1 MPTEFQHKALTL
13 TGSSF
18 PVADK
23 VSTNAGISSTGIS
36 SAEIA
41 KLGFLAAIWGG
52 AFIAMRLT
60 VPETGAV
67 LTASLRILGA
77 AMALLLFVHLKRIPL
92 NWQRNLKAYTLAGLF
107 GAALPFAL
115 FSYAAQHLPAA
126 VSALFNATCPL
137 FGALF
142 SILWLNERLTLLKL
156 TGLLL
161 GLFGVILLVG
171 TGTLLA
177 NCSSLLAV
185 AASLIAPACFAISA
199 IVVKLHTCRQSHLQR
214 ADRIDPMAMTT
225 GSMLAA
231 AAMMLPTIPNSL
243 PEHMPSLLALSLVIA
258 LALIPSALAQI
269 MFIPLITK
277 IGPTR
282 AMSVSFLVPL
292 FSMLWGFVFLGES
305 IGLACVMGGLVV
317 LTATGLILKT

>member
-1 MPTEFQHKALTL
+1 
-13 TGSSF
+13 
-18 PVADK
+18 
-23 VSTNAGISSTGIS
+23 
-36 SAEIA
+36 
-41 KLGFLAAIWGG
+41 
-52 AFIAMRLT
+52 MRLA

-67 LTASLRILGA
+67 LTASLRIIGA
-77 AMALLLFVHLKRIPL
+77 ALALMLFVYLKRIPL
-92 NWQRNLKAYTLAGLF
+92 HWQRNLKAYTLAGLF

-126 VSALFNATCPL
+126 ISALFNATCPL

-142 SILWLNERLTLLKL
+142 SILWLSERLTLLKFI
-156 TGLLL
+156 GLLL
-161 GLFGVILLVG
+161 GLLGVILLVG
-171 TGTLLA
+171 AGALLE

-199 IVVKLHTCRQSHLQR
+199 IVVKLHTCRQSRLQR
-214 ADRIDPMAMTT
+214 ADRIHPMAMAT

-231 AAMMLPTIPNSL
+231 AAMMLPAIPASL
-243 PEHMPSLLALSLVIA
+243 PTHMPSLLALSLVAA

-269 MFIPLITK
+269 LFIPLITK

-282 AMSVSFLVPL
+282 AMSVSFLIPL

-305 IGLACVMGGLVV
+305 IGLACVIGGLVV
-317 LTATGLILKT
+317 LAATGLILKT